1 MSFYDRFQHFIAKL
15 PGEARMAIENQ
26 EVLRQHYY
34 MELAYCGARQW
45 TATNSHHS
53 GNLQGSNS
61 RDSHGRHHRRE
72 PGSTLILKYPGK
84 NSPGKPSTSA
94 KKVDDSDDLNV
105 VLTRE
110 ELNQVDI

>member
-1 MSFYDRFQHFIAKL
+1 MTSQLVTSQNSLYR
-15 PGEARMAIENQ
+15 
-26 EVLRQHYY
+26 
-34 MELAYCGARQW
+34 GARQS
-45 TATNSHHS
+45 TATKSHHS

-61 RDSHGRHHRRE
+61 RDGHNRHHRRE

-84 NSPGKPSTSA
+84 NSPSKPSPSA

-110 ELNQVDI
+110 ELNQVDM